1 MLQNRRLSLAIG
13 GALLTVLW
21 LLGLGCTQ
29 VSLLRE
35 DSMGI
40 PEFYNVTW
48 IPWLV
53 LGLAAMG
60 CLALLGVLKPL
71 PKGSPWDYAP
81 ALALGL
87 ILCIGTSSPL
97 LWAAFDPGWWN
108 VPHTWTFL
116 YALYAAAF
124 AYLLLRGETR
134 GLRFDGK
141 RALLLVGLLALAYAP
156 RLLSEAADW
165 IGGNLISANNTSPYR
180 VAGWIASALF
190 LLGGAMALLVAR
202 RGRRGAGAFLVI
214 LAAVCLALYLL
225 VAYNV
230 LPYGWPEN
238 EGPQALRVL
247 QTRFYDGLMIWNSMS
262 AYGFVLFAG
271 IKCLLPEKRDDVHEI
286 DNYIQ
291 AMDYG
296 VHRIVEDGFPFSTR
310 FLRELHSILLRGVRG
325 EHKTPG
331 EFRRSQNFIGGTKP
345 SDAIYVPPAIPD
357 MDDALNDFDR
367 FMNRN
372 DDTPVLIRLA
382 IMHYQFETIHPFL
395 DGNGRIQTCV
405 VKQRSGNTAMDESM
419 AALVEVLKRSVV
431 PVPPG
436 GKTVEVEVVMEIK

>member
-1 MLQNRRLSLAIG
+1 MLQNRRLSLAVG

-71 PKGSPWDYAP
+71 PKESPWDYAP

-202 RGRRGAGAFLVI
+202 RGRRGAGAFLVA
-214 LAAVCLALYLL
+214 LAAVCLILYLL

-230 LPYGWPEN
+230 LPYGWPES
-238 EGPQALRVL
+238 EWPLVLRVL
-247 QTRFYDGLMIWNSMS
+247 KTRFYDGLLTTNSMS

-271 IKCLLPEKRDDVHEI
+271 IKCLLPEKE
-286 DNYIQ
+286 
-291 AMDYG
+291 
-296 VHRIVEDGFPFSTR
+296 
-310 FLRELHSILLRGVRG
+310 
-325 EHKTPG
+325 
-331 EFRRSQNFIGGTKP
+331 
-345 SDAIYVPPAIPD
+345 
-357 MDDALNDFDR
+357 
-367 FMNRN
+367 
-372 DDTPVLIRLA
+372 
-382 IMHYQFETIHPFL
+382 
-395 DGNGRIQTCV
+395 GR
-405 VKQRSGNTAMDESM
+405 
-419 AALVEVLKRSVV
+419 
-431 PVPPG
+431 
-436 GKTVEVEVVMEIK
+436 

>member
-13 GALLTVLW
+13 GVLLTVLW

-71 PKGSPWDYAP
+71 PKESPWDYAP

-230 LPYGWPEN
+230 LPYGWPES
-238 EGPQALRVL
+238 EWPLVLRVL
-247 QTRFYDGLMIWNSMS
+247 KTRFYDGLLTTNSMS

-271 IKCLLPEKRDDVHEI
+271 LKCLLPEKE
-286 DNYIQ
+286 
-291 AMDYG
+291 
-296 VHRIVEDGFPFSTR
+296 
-310 FLRELHSILLRGVRG
+310 
-325 EHKTPG
+325 
-331 EFRRSQNFIGGTKP
+331 
-345 SDAIYVPPAIPD
+345 
-357 MDDALNDFDR
+357 
-367 FMNRN
+367 
-372 DDTPVLIRLA
+372 
-382 IMHYQFETIHPFL
+382 
-395 DGNGRIQTCV
+395 GR
-405 VKQRSGNTAMDESM
+405 
-419 AALVEVLKRSVV
+419 
-431 PVPPG
+431 
-436 GKTVEVEVVMEIK
+436 

>member
-1 MLQNRRLSLAIG
+1 MLQNRRLSLAVG

-71 PKGSPWDYAP
+71 PKESPWDYAP

-97 LWAAFDPGWWN
+97 LWAEFDPGWWN

-124 AYLLLRGETR
+124 AYLQLRGETR

-214 LAAVCLALYLL
+214 LAAVCLILYLL

-230 LPYGWPEN
+230 LPYGWPES
-238 EGPQALRVL
+238 EWPLVLRIL
-247 QTRFYDGLMIWNSMS
+247 KTRFYDGLLTTNSMS

-271 IKCLLPEKRDDVHEI
+271 LKCLLPEQE
-286 DNYIQ
+286 
-291 AMDYG
+291 
-296 VHRIVEDGFPFSTR
+296 
-310 FLRELHSILLRGVRG
+310 
-325 EHKTPG
+325 
-331 EFRRSQNFIGGTKP
+331 
-345 SDAIYVPPAIPD
+345 
-357 MDDALNDFDR
+357 
-367 FMNRN
+367 
-372 DDTPVLIRLA
+372 
-382 IMHYQFETIHPFL
+382 
-395 DGNGRIQTCV
+395 GR
-405 VKQRSGNTAMDESM
+405 
-419 AALVEVLKRSVV
+419 
-431 PVPPG
+431 
-436 GKTVEVEVVMEIK
+436 

>member
-1 MLQNRRLSLAIG
+1 MLQNRRLSLAVG

-71 PKGSPWDYAP
+71 PKESPWDYAP

-97 LWAAFDPGWWN
+97 LWAEFDPGWWN

-124 AYLLLRGETR
+124 AYLQLRGETR

-214 LAAVCLALYLL
+214 LAAACLALYLL

-230 LPYGWPEN
+230 LPYGWPEH
-238 EGPQALRVL
+238 EWPLVLRVL
-247 QTRFYDGLMIWNSMS
+247 KTRFYDGLLTTNSMS

-271 IKCLLPEKRDDVHEI
+271 LKCLLPEKE
-286 DNYIQ
+286 
-291 AMDYG
+291 
-296 VHRIVEDGFPFSTR
+296 
-310 FLRELHSILLRGVRG
+310 
-325 EHKTPG
+325 
-331 EFRRSQNFIGGTKP
+331 
-345 SDAIYVPPAIPD
+345 
-357 MDDALNDFDR
+357 
-367 FMNRN
+367 
-372 DDTPVLIRLA
+372 
-382 IMHYQFETIHPFL
+382 
-395 DGNGRIQTCV
+395 
-405 VKQRSGNTAMDESM
+405 
-419 AALVEVLKRSVV
+419 
-431 PVPPG
+431 
-436 GKTVEVEVVMEIK
+436 GK

>member
-13 GALLTVLW
+13 GALLTILW

-35 DSMGI
+35 DSRGI

-71 PKGSPWDYAP
+71 PKESPWDYAP

-97 LWAAFDPGWWN
+97 LWAEFDPGWWN

-134 GLRFDGK
+134 ALRFDGK

-165 IGGNLISANNTSPYR
+165 IGGNLISANNTSPDR

-202 RGRRGAGAFLVI
+202 RGRRGAGAFLVA
-214 LAAVCLALYLL
+214 LAAVCLVLHLL

-230 LPYGWPEN
+230 LPYGWPES
-238 EGPQALRVL
+238 EWPLVLRVL
-247 QTRFYDGLMIWNSMS
+247 KTRFYDGLLTTNSMS

-271 IKCLLPEKRDDVHEI
+271 IKCLLPEKE
-286 DNYIQ
+286 
-291 AMDYG
+291 
-296 VHRIVEDGFPFSTR
+296 
-310 FLRELHSILLRGVRG
+310 
-325 EHKTPG
+325 
-331 EFRRSQNFIGGTKP
+331 
-345 SDAIYVPPAIPD
+345 
-357 MDDALNDFDR
+357 
-367 FMNRN
+367 
-372 DDTPVLIRLA
+372 
-382 IMHYQFETIHPFL
+382 
-395 DGNGRIQTCV
+395 
-405 VKQRSGNTAMDESM
+405 
-419 AALVEVLKRSVV
+419 
-431 PVPPG
+431 
-436 GKTVEVEVVMEIK
+436 GK

>member
-1 MLQNRRLSLAIG
+1 MLQNRRLSLAVG
-13 GALLTVLW
+13 GVLLTVLW

-97 LWAAFDPGWWN
+97 LWAEFDPGWWN

-202 RGRRGAGAFLVI
+202 RGRRGAGAFLVA
-214 LAAVCLALYLL
+214 LAAVCLVLYLL

-230 LPYGWPEN
+230 LPYGWPES
-238 EGPQALRVL
+238 EWPLVLRIL
-247 QTRFYDGLMIWNSMS
+247 KTRFYDGLLTTNSMS

-271 IKCLLPEKRDDVHEI
+271 IKCLLPEQE
-286 DNYIQ
+286 
-291 AMDYG
+291 
-296 VHRIVEDGFPFSTR
+296 
-310 FLRELHSILLRGVRG
+310 
-325 EHKTPG
+325 
-331 EFRRSQNFIGGTKP
+331 
-345 SDAIYVPPAIPD
+345 
-357 MDDALNDFDR
+357 
-367 FMNRN
+367 
-372 DDTPVLIRLA
+372 
-382 IMHYQFETIHPFL
+382 
-395 DGNGRIQTCV
+395 GR
-405 VKQRSGNTAMDESM
+405 
-419 AALVEVLKRSVV
+419 
-431 PVPPG
+431 
-436 GKTVEVEVVMEIK
+436 

>member
-1 MLQNRRLSLAIG
+1 MLQNRRLSLAVG

-71 PKGSPWDYAP
+71 PKESPWDYAP

-202 RGRRGAGAFLVI
+202 RGRRGAGAFLVA
-214 LAAVCLALYLL
+214 LAAVCLILYLL

-230 LPYGWPEN
+230 LPYGWPES
-238 EGPQALRVL
+238 EWPLVLRIL
-247 QTRFYDGLMIWNSMS
+247 KTRFYDGLLTTNSMS

-271 IKCLLPEKRDDVHEI
+271 LKCLLPEQE
-286 DNYIQ
+286 
-291 AMDYG
+291 
-296 VHRIVEDGFPFSTR
+296 
-310 FLRELHSILLRGVRG
+310 
-325 EHKTPG
+325 
-331 EFRRSQNFIGGTKP
+331 
-345 SDAIYVPPAIPD
+345 
-357 MDDALNDFDR
+357 
-367 FMNRN
+367 
-372 DDTPVLIRLA
+372 
-382 IMHYQFETIHPFL
+382 
-395 DGNGRIQTCV
+395 
-405 VKQRSGNTAMDESM
+405 
-419 AALVEVLKRSVV
+419 
-431 PVPPG
+431 
-436 GKTVEVEVVMEIK
+436 GK

>member
-1 MLQNRRLSLAIG
+1 MLQNRRLSLAVG

-71 PKGSPWDYAP
+71 PKESPWDYAP

-87 ILCIGTSSPL
+87 ALCIGTSSPL
-97 LWAAFDPGWWN
+97 LWAEFDPGWWN
-108 VPHTWTFL
+108 VPHSWTFL

-124 AYLLLRGETR
+124 AYLLLRGEAR

-230 LPYGWPEN
+230 LPYGWPEH
-238 EGPQALRVL
+238 EWPLVLRVL
-247 QTRFYDGLMIWNSMS
+247 KTRFYDGLLTTNSMS

-271 IKCLLPEKRDDVHEI
+271 IKCLLPEKE
-286 DNYIQ
+286 
-291 AMDYG
+291 
-296 VHRIVEDGFPFSTR
+296 
-310 FLRELHSILLRGVRG
+310 
-325 EHKTPG
+325 
-331 EFRRSQNFIGGTKP
+331 
-345 SDAIYVPPAIPD
+345 
-357 MDDALNDFDR
+357 
-367 FMNRN
+367 
-372 DDTPVLIRLA
+372 
-382 IMHYQFETIHPFL
+382 
-395 DGNGRIQTCV
+395 GR
-405 VKQRSGNTAMDESM
+405 
-419 AALVEVLKRSVV
+419 
-431 PVPPG
+431 
-436 GKTVEVEVVMEIK
+436 

>member
-1 MLQNRRLSLAIG
+1 MLQNRRLSLAVG

-71 PKGSPWDYAP
+71 PKESPWDYAP

-124 AYLLLRGETR
+124 AYLQLRGETR

-214 LAAVCLALYLL
+214 LAAACLALYLL

-230 LPYGWPEN
+230 LPYGWPES
-238 EGPQALRVL
+238 EWPLVLRIL
-247 QTRFYDGLMIWNSMS
+247 KTRFYDGLLTTNSMS

-271 IKCLLPEKRDDVHEI
+271 LKCLLPEKE
-286 DNYIQ
+286 
-291 AMDYG
+291 
-296 VHRIVEDGFPFSTR
+296 
-310 FLRELHSILLRGVRG
+310 
-325 EHKTPG
+325 
-331 EFRRSQNFIGGTKP
+331 
-345 SDAIYVPPAIPD
+345 
-357 MDDALNDFDR
+357 
-367 FMNRN
+367 
-372 DDTPVLIRLA
+372 
-382 IMHYQFETIHPFL
+382 
-395 DGNGRIQTCV
+395 GR
-405 VKQRSGNTAMDESM
+405 
-419 AALVEVLKRSVV
+419 
-431 PVPPG
+431 
-436 GKTVEVEVVMEIK
+436 

>member
-1 MLQNRRLSLAIG
+1 MLQNRRLSLAVG

-71 PKGSPWDYAP
+71 PKESPWDYAP

-97 LWAAFDPGWWN
+97 LWAEFDPGWWN

-124 AYLLLRGETR
+124 AYLQLRGETR

-190 LLGGAMALLVAR
+190 LLGGAMTLLVAR
-202 RGRRGAGAFLVI
+202 RGRRGAGAFLVA
-214 LAAVCLALYLL
+214 LAAACLILYLL
-225 VAYNV
+225 VAYNI
-230 LPYGWPEN
+230 LPYGWPES
-238 EGPQALRVL
+238 EWPLALRVL
-247 QTRFYDGLMIWNSMS
+247 KTCFYDGLLTTNSMS

-271 IKCLLPEKRDDVHEI
+271 LKCLLPEQE
-286 DNYIQ
+286 
-291 AMDYG
+291 
-296 VHRIVEDGFPFSTR
+296 
-310 FLRELHSILLRGVRG
+310 
-325 EHKTPG
+325 
-331 EFRRSQNFIGGTKP
+331 
-345 SDAIYVPPAIPD
+345 
-357 MDDALNDFDR
+357 
-367 FMNRN
+367 
-372 DDTPVLIRLA
+372 
-382 IMHYQFETIHPFL
+382 
-395 DGNGRIQTCV
+395 GR
-405 VKQRSGNTAMDESM
+405 
-419 AALVEVLKRSVV
+419 
-431 PVPPG
+431 
-436 GKTVEVEVVMEIK
+436 

>member
-1 MLQNRRLSLAIG
+1 MLQNRRLSLAVG
-13 GALLTVLW
+13 GVLLTVLW

-71 PKGSPWDYAP
+71 PKESPWDYAP

-124 AYLLLRGETR
+124 AYLQLRGETR

-202 RGRRGAGAFLVI
+202 RGRRGAGAFLVA
-214 LAAVCLALYLL
+214 LAAVCLILYLL

-230 LPYGWPEN
+230 LPYGWPES
-238 EGPQALRVL
+238 EWPLVLRVL
-247 QTRFYDGLMIWNSMS
+247 KTRFYDGLLTTNSMS

-271 IKCLLPEKRDDVHEI
+271 LKCLLPEQE
-286 DNYIQ
+286 
-291 AMDYG
+291 
-296 VHRIVEDGFPFSTR
+296 
-310 FLRELHSILLRGVRG
+310 
-325 EHKTPG
+325 
-331 EFRRSQNFIGGTKP
+331 
-345 SDAIYVPPAIPD
+345 
-357 MDDALNDFDR
+357 
-367 FMNRN
+367 
-372 DDTPVLIRLA
+372 
-382 IMHYQFETIHPFL
+382 
-395 DGNGRIQTCV
+395 
-405 VKQRSGNTAMDESM
+405 
-419 AALVEVLKRSVV
+419 
-431 PVPPG
+431 
-436 GKTVEVEVVMEIK
+436 GK

>member
-13 GALLTVLW
+13 GALLTVLC

-202 RGRRGAGAFLVI
+202 RGRRGAGAFLVA
-214 LAAVCLALYLL
+214 LAAVCLILYLL

-230 LPYGWPEN
+230 LPYGWPES
-238 EGPQALRVL
+238 EWPLVLRVL
-247 QTRFYDGLMIWNSMS
+247 KTRFYDGLLTTNSMS

-271 IKCLLPEKRDDVHEI
+271 LKCLLPEQE
-286 DNYIQ
+286 
-291 AMDYG
+291 
-296 VHRIVEDGFPFSTR
+296 
-310 FLRELHSILLRGVRG
+310 
-325 EHKTPG
+325 
-331 EFRRSQNFIGGTKP
+331 
-345 SDAIYVPPAIPD
+345 
-357 MDDALNDFDR
+357 
-367 FMNRN
+367 
-372 DDTPVLIRLA
+372 
-382 IMHYQFETIHPFL
+382 
-395 DGNGRIQTCV
+395 GR
-405 VKQRSGNTAMDESM
+405 
-419 AALVEVLKRSVV
+419 
-431 PVPPG
+431 
-436 GKTVEVEVVMEIK
+436 

>member
-1 MLQNRRLSLAIG
+1 MLQNRRRSLAVG

-48 IPWLV
+48 ISWLV

-124 AYLLLRGETR
+124 AYLQLRGETR

-202 RGRRGAGAFLVI
+202 RGRRGAGAFLVA

-230 LPYGWPEN
+230 LPYGWPES
-238 EGPQALRVL
+238 EWPLVLRVL
-247 QTRFYDGLMIWNSMS
+247 KTRFYDGLLTTNSMS

-271 IKCLLPEKRDDVHEI
+271 LKCLLPEKE
-286 DNYIQ
+286 
-291 AMDYG
+291 
-296 VHRIVEDGFPFSTR
+296 
-310 FLRELHSILLRGVRG
+310 
-325 EHKTPG
+325 
-331 EFRRSQNFIGGTKP
+331 
-345 SDAIYVPPAIPD
+345 
-357 MDDALNDFDR
+357 
-367 FMNRN
+367 
-372 DDTPVLIRLA
+372 
-382 IMHYQFETIHPFL
+382 
-395 DGNGRIQTCV
+395 GR
-405 VKQRSGNTAMDESM
+405 
-419 AALVEVLKRSVV
+419 
-431 PVPPG
+431 
-436 GKTVEVEVVMEIK
+436 

>member
-71 PKGSPWDYAP
+71 PKESPWDYAP

-97 LWAAFDPGWWN
+97 LWAEFDPGWWN

-165 IGGNLISANNTSPYR
+165 IGGNLISANNTSSYR

-202 RGRRGAGAFLVI
+202 RGRRGAGAFLVA
-214 LAAVCLALYLL
+214 LAAVCLILYLL

-230 LPYGWPEN
+230 LPYGWPEH
-238 EGPQALRVL
+238 EWPLVLRVL
-247 QTRFYDGLMIWNSMS
+247 KTRFYDGLLTTNSMS

-271 IKCLLPEKRDDVHEI
+271 IKCLLPEKE
-286 DNYIQ
+286 
-291 AMDYG
+291 
-296 VHRIVEDGFPFSTR
+296 
-310 FLRELHSILLRGVRG
+310 
-325 EHKTPG
+325 
-331 EFRRSQNFIGGTKP
+331 
-345 SDAIYVPPAIPD
+345 
-357 MDDALNDFDR
+357 
-367 FMNRN
+367 
-372 DDTPVLIRLA
+372 
-382 IMHYQFETIHPFL
+382 
-395 DGNGRIQTCV
+395 GR
-405 VKQRSGNTAMDESM
+405 
-419 AALVEVLKRSVV
+419 
-431 PVPPG
+431 
-436 GKTVEVEVVMEIK
+436 

>member
-1 MLQNRRLSLAIG
+1 MLQNRRLSLAVG

-97 LWAAFDPGWWN
+97 LWAEFDPGWWN

-165 IGGNLISANNTSPYR
+165 IGGNLISANNTSPTR

-214 LAAVCLALYLL
+214 LAAACLILYLL

-230 LPYGWPEN
+230 LPYGWPEH
-238 EGPQALRVL
+238 EWPLVLRVL
-247 QTRFYDGLMIWNSMS
+247 KTRFYDGLLTTNSMS

-271 IKCLLPEKRDDVHEI
+271 LKCLLPEKE
-286 DNYIQ
+286 
-291 AMDYG
+291 
-296 VHRIVEDGFPFSTR
+296 
-310 FLRELHSILLRGVRG
+310 
-325 EHKTPG
+325 
-331 EFRRSQNFIGGTKP
+331 
-345 SDAIYVPPAIPD
+345 
-357 MDDALNDFDR
+357 
-367 FMNRN
+367 
-372 DDTPVLIRLA
+372 
-382 IMHYQFETIHPFL
+382 
-395 DGNGRIQTCV
+395 GR
-405 VKQRSGNTAMDESM
+405 
-419 AALVEVLKRSVV
+419 
-431 PVPPG
+431 
-436 GKTVEVEVVMEIK
+436 

>member
-1 MLQNRRLSLAIG
+1 MLQNRRLSLAVG
-13 GALLTVLW
+13 GVLLTVLW

-71 PKGSPWDYAP
+71 PKESPWDYAP

-97 LWAAFDPGWWN
+97 LWAEFDPGWWN

-202 RGRRGAGAFLVI
+202 RGRRGAGAFLVA

-230 LPYGWPEN
+230 LPYGWPEH
-238 EGPQALRVL
+238 EWPLALRVL
-247 QTRFYDGLMIWNSMS
+247 KTRFYDGLLTTNSMS

-271 IKCLLPEKRDDVHEI
+271 LKCLLPEQE
-286 DNYIQ
+286 
-291 AMDYG
+291 
-296 VHRIVEDGFPFSTR
+296 
-310 FLRELHSILLRGVRG
+310 
-325 EHKTPG
+325 
-331 EFRRSQNFIGGTKP
+331 
-345 SDAIYVPPAIPD
+345 
-357 MDDALNDFDR
+357 
-367 FMNRN
+367 
-372 DDTPVLIRLA
+372 
-382 IMHYQFETIHPFL
+382 
-395 DGNGRIQTCV
+395 GR
-405 VKQRSGNTAMDESM
+405 
-419 AALVEVLKRSVV
+419 
-431 PVPPG
+431 
-436 GKTVEVEVVMEIK
+436 

>member
-1 MLQNRRLSLAIG
+1 MLQNRRLSLAVG

-71 PKGSPWDYAP
+71 PKESPWDYAP

-124 AYLLLRGETR
+124 AYLQLRGETR

-202 RGRRGAGAFLVI
+202 RGRRGAGAFLVA
-214 LAAVCLALYLL
+214 LAAVCLILYLL

-230 LPYGWPEN
+230 LPYGWPES
-238 EGPQALRVL
+238 EWPLVLRIL
-247 QTRFYDGLMIWNSMS
+247 KTRFYDGLLTTNSMS

-271 IKCLLPEKRDDVHEI
+271 LKCLLPEQE
-286 DNYIQ
+286 
-291 AMDYG
+291 
-296 VHRIVEDGFPFSTR
+296 
-310 FLRELHSILLRGVRG
+310 
-325 EHKTPG
+325 
-331 EFRRSQNFIGGTKP
+331 
-345 SDAIYVPPAIPD
+345 
-357 MDDALNDFDR
+357 
-367 FMNRN
+367 
-372 DDTPVLIRLA
+372 
-382 IMHYQFETIHPFL
+382 
-395 DGNGRIQTCV
+395 GR
-405 VKQRSGNTAMDESM
+405 
-419 AALVEVLKRSVV
+419 
-431 PVPPG
+431 
-436 GKTVEVEVVMEIK
+436 

>member
-71 PKGSPWDYAP
+71 PKESPWDYAP

-124 AYLLLRGETR
+124 AYLQLRGETR

-156 RLLSEAADW
+156 RLLSEGVYWLVDNV
-165 IGGNLISANNTSPYR
+165 IPQRSTLPIR
-180 VAGWIASALF
+180 VAGWITSALF
-190 LLGGAMALLVAR
+190 LLGGAMGLAVAR
-202 RGRRGAGAFLVI
+202 RGRRGAGAFLVA

-230 LPYGWPEN
+230 LPYGWPES
-238 EGPQALRVL
+238 EWPLALRVL
-247 QTRFYDGLMIWNSMS
+247 KTRFYDGLLTTNSMS

-271 IKCLLPEKRDDVHEI
+271 LKCLLPEKE
-286 DNYIQ
+286 
-291 AMDYG
+291 
-296 VHRIVEDGFPFSTR
+296 
-310 FLRELHSILLRGVRG
+310 
-325 EHKTPG
+325 
-331 EFRRSQNFIGGTKP
+331 
-345 SDAIYVPPAIPD
+345 
-357 MDDALNDFDR
+357 
-367 FMNRN
+367 
-372 DDTPVLIRLA
+372 
-382 IMHYQFETIHPFL
+382 
-395 DGNGRIQTCV
+395 GR
-405 VKQRSGNTAMDESM
+405 
-419 AALVEVLKRSVV
+419 
-431 PVPPG
+431 
-436 GKTVEVEVVMEIK
+436 

>member
-1 MLQNRRLSLAIG
+1 MLQNRRLSLAVG

-71 PKGSPWDYAP
+71 PKESPWDYAP

-97 LWAAFDPGWWN
+97 LWAEFDPGWWN

-124 AYLLLRGETR
+124 AYLQLRGETR

-214 LAAVCLALYLL
+214 LAAACLALYLL

-230 LPYGWPEN
+230 LPYGWPES
-238 EGPQALRVL
+238 EWPLVLRIL
-247 QTRFYDGLMIWNSMS
+247 KTRFYDGLLTTNSMS

-271 IKCLLPEKRDDVHEI
+271 LKCLLPEKE
-286 DNYIQ
+286 
-291 AMDYG
+291 
-296 VHRIVEDGFPFSTR
+296 
-310 FLRELHSILLRGVRG
+310 
-325 EHKTPG
+325 
-331 EFRRSQNFIGGTKP
+331 
-345 SDAIYVPPAIPD
+345 
-357 MDDALNDFDR
+357 
-367 FMNRN
+367 
-372 DDTPVLIRLA
+372 
-382 IMHYQFETIHPFL
+382 
-395 DGNGRIQTCV
+395 GR
-405 VKQRSGNTAMDESM
+405 
-419 AALVEVLKRSVV
+419 
-431 PVPPG
+431 
-436 GKTVEVEVVMEIK
+436 

>member
-13 GALLTVLW
+13 GALLTILW

-53 LGLAAMG
+53 LGLAVMG

-71 PKGSPWDYAP
+71 PKESPWDYAP

-87 ILCIGTSSPL
+87 ALCIGTSSPL
-97 LWAAFDPGWWN
+97 LWTEFDPGWWN

-165 IGGNLISANNTSPYR
+165 IGGNLISANNTSPDR

-202 RGRRGAGAFLVI
+202 RGRRGAGAFLVA

-230 LPYGWPEN
+230 LPYGWPES
-238 EGPQALRVL
+238 EWPLVLRVL
-247 QTRFYDGLMIWNSMS
+247 KTRFYDGLLTTNSMS

-271 IKCLLPEKRDDVHEI
+271 IKCLLPEQE
-286 DNYIQ
+286 
-291 AMDYG
+291 
-296 VHRIVEDGFPFSTR
+296 
-310 FLRELHSILLRGVRG
+310 
-325 EHKTPG
+325 
-331 EFRRSQNFIGGTKP
+331 
-345 SDAIYVPPAIPD
+345 
-357 MDDALNDFDR
+357 
-367 FMNRN
+367 
-372 DDTPVLIRLA
+372 
-382 IMHYQFETIHPFL
+382 
-395 DGNGRIQTCV
+395 GR
-405 VKQRSGNTAMDESM
+405 
-419 AALVEVLKRSVV
+419 
-431 PVPPG
+431 
-436 GKTVEVEVVMEIK
+436 

>member
-1 MLQNRRLSLAIG
+1 MLQNRRLSLAVG

-71 PKGSPWDYAP
+71 PKESPWDYAP

-116 YALYAAAF
+116 SGVYAAACE
-124 AYLLLRGETR
+124 YLLLRGETR

-202 RGRRGAGAFLVI
+202 RGRRGAGAFLVA

-230 LPYGWPEN
+230 LPYGWPES
-238 EGPQALRVL
+238 EWPLVLRVL
-247 QTRFYDGLMIWNSMS
+247 KTRFYDGLLTTNSMS

-271 IKCLLPEKRDDVHEI
+271 IKCLLPEQE
-286 DNYIQ
+286 
-291 AMDYG
+291 
-296 VHRIVEDGFPFSTR
+296 
-310 FLRELHSILLRGVRG
+310 
-325 EHKTPG
+325 
-331 EFRRSQNFIGGTKP
+331 
-345 SDAIYVPPAIPD
+345 
-357 MDDALNDFDR
+357 
-367 FMNRN
+367 
-372 DDTPVLIRLA
+372 
-382 IMHYQFETIHPFL
+382 
-395 DGNGRIQTCV
+395 GR
-405 VKQRSGNTAMDESM
+405 
-419 AALVEVLKRSVV
+419 
-431 PVPPG
+431 
-436 GKTVEVEVVMEIK
+436 

>member
-13 GALLTVLW
+13 GALLTILW

-71 PKGSPWDYAP
+71 PKESPWDYAP

-97 LWAAFDPGWWN
+97 LWAEFDPGWWN

-165 IGGNLISANNTSPYR
+165 IGGNLISANDTSPDR

-202 RGRRGAGAFLVI
+202 RGRRGAGAFLVA

-230 LPYGWPEN
+230 LPYGWPES
-238 EGPQALRVL
+238 EWPLVLRIL
-247 QTRFYDGLMIWNSMS
+247 KTRFYDGLLTTNSMS

-271 IKCLLPEKRDDVHEI
+271 IKCLLPEQE
-286 DNYIQ
+286 
-291 AMDYG
+291 
-296 VHRIVEDGFPFSTR
+296 
-310 FLRELHSILLRGVRG
+310 
-325 EHKTPG
+325 
-331 EFRRSQNFIGGTKP
+331 
-345 SDAIYVPPAIPD
+345 
-357 MDDALNDFDR
+357 
-367 FMNRN
+367 
-372 DDTPVLIRLA
+372 
-382 IMHYQFETIHPFL
+382 
-395 DGNGRIQTCV
+395 GR
-405 VKQRSGNTAMDESM
+405 
-419 AALVEVLKRSVV
+419 
-431 PVPPG
+431 
-436 GKTVEVEVVMEIK
+436 

>member
-71 PKGSPWDYAP
+71 PKESPWDYAP

-87 ILCIGTSSPL
+87 ALCIGTSSPL

-141 RALLLVGLLALAYAP
+141 RALLLAGLLALAYAP

-180 VAGWIASALF
+180 VAGWITSALF

-202 RGRRGAGAFLVI
+202 RGRRGAGAFLVA
-214 LAAVCLALYLL
+214 LAAVCLILYLL

-230 LPYGWPEN
+230 LPYGWPES
-238 EGPQALRVL
+238 EWPLVLRIL
-247 QTRFYDGLMIWNSMS
+247 KTRFYDGLLTTNSMS

-271 IKCLLPEKRDDVHEI
+271 LKCLLPEKE
-286 DNYIQ
+286 
-291 AMDYG
+291 
-296 VHRIVEDGFPFSTR
+296 
-310 FLRELHSILLRGVRG
+310 
-325 EHKTPG
+325 
-331 EFRRSQNFIGGTKP
+331 
-345 SDAIYVPPAIPD
+345 
-357 MDDALNDFDR
+357 
-367 FMNRN
+367 
-372 DDTPVLIRLA
+372 
-382 IMHYQFETIHPFL
+382 
-395 DGNGRIQTCV
+395 GR
-405 VKQRSGNTAMDESM
+405 
-419 AALVEVLKRSVV
+419 
-431 PVPPG
+431 
-436 GKTVEVEVVMEIK
+436 

>member
-1 MLQNRRLSLAIG
+1 MLQNRRRSLAIG

-71 PKGSPWDYAP
+71 PKESPWDYAP

-124 AYLLLRGETR
+124 AYLQLRGETR

-202 RGRRGAGAFLVI
+202 RGRRGAGAFLVA
-214 LAAVCLALYLL
+214 LAAVCLILYLL

-230 LPYGWPEN
+230 LPYGWPES
-238 EGPQALRVL
+238 EWPLVLRVL
-247 QTRFYDGLMIWNSMS
+247 KTRFYDGLLTTNSMS

-271 IKCLLPEKRDDVHEI
+271 LKCLLPEQE
-286 DNYIQ
+286 
-291 AMDYG
+291 
-296 VHRIVEDGFPFSTR
+296 
-310 FLRELHSILLRGVRG
+310 
-325 EHKTPG
+325 
-331 EFRRSQNFIGGTKP
+331 
-345 SDAIYVPPAIPD
+345 
-357 MDDALNDFDR
+357 
-367 FMNRN
+367 
-372 DDTPVLIRLA
+372 
-382 IMHYQFETIHPFL
+382 
-395 DGNGRIQTCV
+395 GR
-405 VKQRSGNTAMDESM
+405 
-419 AALVEVLKRSVV
+419 
-431 PVPPG
+431 
-436 GKTVEVEVVMEIK
+436 

>member
-1 MLQNRRLSLAIG
+1 MLQNRRLSLAVG

-124 AYLLLRGETR
+124 AYLQLRGETR

-202 RGRRGAGAFLVI
+202 RGRRGAGAFLVA

-230 LPYGWPEN
+230 LPYGWPEH
-238 EGPQALRVL
+238 EWPLALRVL
-247 QTRFYDGLMIWNSMS
+247 KTRFYDGLLTTNSMS

-271 IKCLLPEKRDDVHEI
+271 IKCLLPEKE
-286 DNYIQ
+286 
-291 AMDYG
+291 
-296 VHRIVEDGFPFSTR
+296 
-310 FLRELHSILLRGVRG
+310 
-325 EHKTPG
+325 
-331 EFRRSQNFIGGTKP
+331 
-345 SDAIYVPPAIPD
+345 
-357 MDDALNDFDR
+357 
-367 FMNRN
+367 
-372 DDTPVLIRLA
+372 
-382 IMHYQFETIHPFL
+382 
-395 DGNGRIQTCV
+395 GR
-405 VKQRSGNTAMDESM
+405 
-419 AALVEVLKRSVV
+419 
-431 PVPPG
+431 
-436 GKTVEVEVVMEIK
+436 

>member
-1 MLQNRRLSLAIG
+1 MLQNRRLSLAVG

-71 PKGSPWDYAP
+71 PKESPWDYAP

-97 LWAAFDPGWWN
+97 LWAEFDPGWWN

-124 AYLLLRGETR
+124 AYLQLRGETR

-202 RGRRGAGAFLVI
+202 RGRRGAGAFLVA

-230 LPYGWPEN
+230 LPYGWPES
-238 EGPQALRVL
+238 EWPLVLRIL
-247 QTRFYDGLMIWNSMS
+247 KTRFYDGLLTTNSMS

-271 IKCLLPEKRDDVHEI
+271 LKCLLPEQE
-286 DNYIQ
+286 
-291 AMDYG
+291 
-296 VHRIVEDGFPFSTR
+296 
-310 FLRELHSILLRGVRG
+310 
-325 EHKTPG
+325 
-331 EFRRSQNFIGGTKP
+331 
-345 SDAIYVPPAIPD
+345 
-357 MDDALNDFDR
+357 
-367 FMNRN
+367 
-372 DDTPVLIRLA
+372 
-382 IMHYQFETIHPFL
+382 
-395 DGNGRIQTCV
+395 GR
-405 VKQRSGNTAMDESM
+405 
-419 AALVEVLKRSVV
+419 
-431 PVPPG
+431 
-436 GKTVEVEVVMEIK
+436 

>member
-1 MLQNRRLSLAIG
+1 MLQNRRLSLAVG

-71 PKGSPWDYAP
+71 PKESPWDYAP

-214 LAAVCLALYLL
+214 LAAACLALYLL

-230 LPYGWPEN
+230 LPYGWPES
-238 EGPQALRVL
+238 EWPLVLRIL
-247 QTRFYDGLMIWNSMS
+247 KTRFYDGLLTTNSMS
-262 AYGFVLFAG
+262 AYGFALFAG
-271 IKCLLPEKRDDVHEI
+271 LKCLLPEKE
-286 DNYIQ
+286 
-291 AMDYG
+291 
-296 VHRIVEDGFPFSTR
+296 
-310 FLRELHSILLRGVRG
+310 
-325 EHKTPG
+325 
-331 EFRRSQNFIGGTKP
+331 
-345 SDAIYVPPAIPD
+345 
-357 MDDALNDFDR
+357 
-367 FMNRN
+367 
-372 DDTPVLIRLA
+372 
-382 IMHYQFETIHPFL
+382 
-395 DGNGRIQTCV
+395 GR
-405 VKQRSGNTAMDESM
+405 
-419 AALVEVLKRSVV
+419 
-431 PVPPG
+431 
-436 GKTVEVEVVMEIK
+436 

>member
-13 GALLTVLW
+13 GALLTILW

-71 PKGSPWDYAP
+71 PKESPWDYAP

-87 ILCIGTSSPL
+87 ALCIGTSSPL
-97 LWAAFDPGWWN
+97 LWAEFDPGWWN

-165 IGGNLISANNTSPYR
+165 IGGNLISANNTSPDR

-202 RGRRGAGAFLVI
+202 RGRRGAGAFLVA

-230 LPYGWPEN
+230 LPYGWPES
-238 EGPQALRVL
+238 EWPLALRVL
-247 QTRFYDGLMIWNSMS
+247 KTRFYDGLLTTNSMS
-262 AYGFVLFAG
+262 AYGFVFFAG
-271 IKCLLPEKRDDVHEI
+271 IKCLLPEQE
-286 DNYIQ
+286 
-291 AMDYG
+291 
-296 VHRIVEDGFPFSTR
+296 
-310 FLRELHSILLRGVRG
+310 
-325 EHKTPG
+325 
-331 EFRRSQNFIGGTKP
+331 
-345 SDAIYVPPAIPD
+345 
-357 MDDALNDFDR
+357 
-367 FMNRN
+367 
-372 DDTPVLIRLA
+372 
-382 IMHYQFETIHPFL
+382 
-395 DGNGRIQTCV
+395 GR
-405 VKQRSGNTAMDESM
+405 
-419 AALVEVLKRSVV
+419 
-431 PVPPG
+431 
-436 GKTVEVEVVMEIK
+436 

>member
-13 GALLTVLW
+13 GALLTILW

-71 PKGSPWDYAP
+71 PKESPWDYAP

-87 ILCIGTSSPL
+87 ALCIGTSSPL

-202 RGRRGAGAFLVI
+202 RGRRGAGAFLVA

-230 LPYGWPEN
+230 LPYGWPES
-238 EGPQALRVL
+238 EWPLVLRVL
-247 QTRFYDGLMIWNSMS
+247 KTRFYDGLLTTNSMS

-271 IKCLLPEKRDDVHEI
+271 LKCLLPEKE
-286 DNYIQ
+286 
-291 AMDYG
+291 
-296 VHRIVEDGFPFSTR
+296 
-310 FLRELHSILLRGVRG
+310 
-325 EHKTPG
+325 
-331 EFRRSQNFIGGTKP
+331 
-345 SDAIYVPPAIPD
+345 
-357 MDDALNDFDR
+357 
-367 FMNRN
+367 
-372 DDTPVLIRLA
+372 
-382 IMHYQFETIHPFL
+382 
-395 DGNGRIQTCV
+395 GR
-405 VKQRSGNTAMDESM
+405 
-419 AALVEVLKRSVV
+419 
-431 PVPPG
+431 
-436 GKTVEVEVVMEIK
+436 

>member
-71 PKGSPWDYAP
+71 PKESPWDYAP

-97 LWAAFDPGWWN
+97 LWAEFDPGWWN

-214 LAAVCLALYLL
+214 LAAVCLILYLL

-230 LPYGWPEN
+230 LPYGWPES
-238 EGPQALRVL
+238 EWPLVLRVL
-247 QTRFYDGLMIWNSMS
+247 KTRFYDGLLTTNSMS

-271 IKCLLPEKRDDVHEI
+271 LKCLLPEQE
-286 DNYIQ
+286 
-291 AMDYG
+291 
-296 VHRIVEDGFPFSTR
+296 
-310 FLRELHSILLRGVRG
+310 
-325 EHKTPG
+325 
-331 EFRRSQNFIGGTKP
+331 
-345 SDAIYVPPAIPD
+345 
-357 MDDALNDFDR
+357 
-367 FMNRN
+367 
-372 DDTPVLIRLA
+372 
-382 IMHYQFETIHPFL
+382 
-395 DGNGRIQTCV
+395 GR
-405 VKQRSGNTAMDESM
+405 
-419 AALVEVLKRSVV
+419 
-431 PVPPG
+431 
-436 GKTVEVEVVMEIK
+436 

>member
-13 GALLTVLW
+13 GALLTILW

-71 PKGSPWDYAP
+71 PKESPWDYAP

-97 LWAAFDPGWWN
+97 LWAEFDPGWWN

-165 IGGNLISANNTSPYR
+165 IGGNLISANDTSPDR

-202 RGRRGAGAFLVI
+202 RGRRGAGAFLVA

-230 LPYGWPEN
+230 LPYGWPES
-238 EGPQALRVL
+238 EWPLVLRVL
-247 QTRFYDGLMIWNSMS
+247 KTRFYDGLLTTNSMS

-271 IKCLLPEKRDDVHEI
+271 IKCLLPEQE
-286 DNYIQ
+286 
-291 AMDYG
+291 
-296 VHRIVEDGFPFSTR
+296 
-310 FLRELHSILLRGVRG
+310 
-325 EHKTPG
+325 
-331 EFRRSQNFIGGTKP
+331 
-345 SDAIYVPPAIPD
+345 
-357 MDDALNDFDR
+357 
-367 FMNRN
+367 
-372 DDTPVLIRLA
+372 
-382 IMHYQFETIHPFL
+382 
-395 DGNGRIQTCV
+395 GR
-405 VKQRSGNTAMDESM
+405 
-419 AALVEVLKRSVV
+419 
-431 PVPPG
+431 
-436 GKTVEVEVVMEIK
+436 

>member
-13 GALLTVLW
+13 GALLTILW

-202 RGRRGAGAFLVI
+202 RGRRGAGAFLVA
-214 LAAVCLALYLL
+214 LAAVCLILYLL

-230 LPYGWPEN
+230 LPYGWPES
-238 EGPQALRVL
+238 EWPLVLRVL
-247 QTRFYDGLMIWNSMS
+247 KTRFYDGLLTTNSMS

-271 IKCLLPEKRDDVHEI
+271 LKCLLPEKE
-286 DNYIQ
+286 
-291 AMDYG
+291 
-296 VHRIVEDGFPFSTR
+296 
-310 FLRELHSILLRGVRG
+310 
-325 EHKTPG
+325 
-331 EFRRSQNFIGGTKP
+331 
-345 SDAIYVPPAIPD
+345 
-357 MDDALNDFDR
+357 
-367 FMNRN
+367 
-372 DDTPVLIRLA
+372 
-382 IMHYQFETIHPFL
+382 
-395 DGNGRIQTCV
+395 GR
-405 VKQRSGNTAMDESM
+405 
-419 AALVEVLKRSVV
+419 
-431 PVPPG
+431 
-436 GKTVEVEVVMEIK
+436 

>member
-1 MLQNRRLSLAIG
+1 MLQNRRLSLAVG
-13 GALLTVLW
+13 GALLTILW

-29 VSLLRE
+29 ISLLRE

-71 PKGSPWDYAP
+71 PKESPWDYAP

-97 LWAAFDPGWWN
+97 LWAEFDPGWWN

-202 RGRRGAGAFLVI
+202 RGQRGAGAFLVI
-214 LAAVCLALYLL
+214 LAAVCLILYLL

-230 LPYGWPEN
+230 LPYGWPES
-238 EGPQALRVL
+238 EWPLVLRIL
-247 QTRFYDGLMIWNSMS
+247 KTRFYDGLLTTNSMS

-271 IKCLLPEKRDDVHEI
+271 LKCLLPDQE
-286 DNYIQ
+286 
-291 AMDYG
+291 
-296 VHRIVEDGFPFSTR
+296 
-310 FLRELHSILLRGVRG
+310 
-325 EHKTPG
+325 
-331 EFRRSQNFIGGTKP
+331 
-345 SDAIYVPPAIPD
+345 
-357 MDDALNDFDR
+357 
-367 FMNRN
+367 
-372 DDTPVLIRLA
+372 
-382 IMHYQFETIHPFL
+382 
-395 DGNGRIQTCV
+395 GR
-405 VKQRSGNTAMDESM
+405 
-419 AALVEVLKRSVV
+419 
-431 PVPPG
+431 
-436 GKTVEVEVVMEIK
+436 

>member
-13 GALLTVLW
+13 GALLTILW

-71 PKGSPWDYAP
+71 PKESPWDYAP
-81 ALALGL
+81 ALAMGL

-97 LWAAFDPGWWN
+97 LWAEFDPGWWN

-202 RGRRGAGAFLVI
+202 RGRRGAGAFLVA
-214 LAAVCLALYLL
+214 LAAVCLILYLL

-230 LPYGWPEN
+230 LPYGWPES
-238 EGPQALRVL
+238 EWPLVLRVL
-247 QTRFYDGLMIWNSMS
+247 KTRFYDGLLTTNSMS

-271 IKCLLPEKRDDVHEI
+271 LKCLLPEQE
-286 DNYIQ
+286 
-291 AMDYG
+291 
-296 VHRIVEDGFPFSTR
+296 
-310 FLRELHSILLRGVRG
+310 
-325 EHKTPG
+325 
-331 EFRRSQNFIGGTKP
+331 
-345 SDAIYVPPAIPD
+345 
-357 MDDALNDFDR
+357 
-367 FMNRN
+367 
-372 DDTPVLIRLA
+372 
-382 IMHYQFETIHPFL
+382 
-395 DGNGRIQTCV
+395 GR
-405 VKQRSGNTAMDESM
+405 
-419 AALVEVLKRSVV
+419 
-431 PVPPG
+431 
-436 GKTVEVEVVMEIK
+436 

>member
-71 PKGSPWDYAP
+71 PKESPWDYAP

-97 LWAAFDPGWWN
+97 LWAEFDPGWWN

-124 AYLLLRGETR
+124 AYLQLRGETR

-202 RGRRGAGAFLVI
+202 RGRRGAGAFLVA

-230 LPYGWPEN
+230 LPYGWPEH
-238 EGPQALRVL
+238 EWPLVLRIL
-247 QTRFYDGLMIWNSMS
+247 KTRFYDGLLTTNSMS

-271 IKCLLPEKRDDVHEI
+271 LKCLLPEKE
-286 DNYIQ
+286 
-291 AMDYG
+291 
-296 VHRIVEDGFPFSTR
+296 
-310 FLRELHSILLRGVRG
+310 
-325 EHKTPG
+325 
-331 EFRRSQNFIGGTKP
+331 
-345 SDAIYVPPAIPD
+345 
-357 MDDALNDFDR
+357 
-367 FMNRN
+367 
-372 DDTPVLIRLA
+372 
-382 IMHYQFETIHPFL
+382 
-395 DGNGRIQTCV
+395 GR
-405 VKQRSGNTAMDESM
+405 
-419 AALVEVLKRSVV
+419 
-431 PVPPG
+431 
-436 GKTVEVEVVMEIK
+436 

>member
-1 MLQNRRLSLAIG
+1 MLQNRRRSLAVG

-71 PKGSPWDYAP
+71 PKESPWDYAP

-87 ILCIGTSSPL
+87 ALCIGTSSPL

-165 IGGNLISANNTSPYR
+165 IGGNLISANNTSPTR

-230 LPYGWPEN
+230 LPYGWPEH
-238 EGPQALRVL
+238 EWPLVLRVL
-247 QTRFYDGLMIWNSMS
+247 KTRFYDGLLTTNSMS

-271 IKCLLPEKRDDVHEI
+271 LKCLLPEKER
-286 DNYIQ
+286 
-291 AMDYG
+291 
-296 VHRIVEDGFPFSTR
+296 
-310 FLRELHSILLRGVRG
+310 
-325 EHKTPG
+325 K
-331 EFRRSQNFIGGTKP
+331 
-345 SDAIYVPPAIPD
+345 
-357 MDDALNDFDR
+357 
-367 FMNRN
+367 
-372 DDTPVLIRLA
+372 
-382 IMHYQFETIHPFL
+382 
-395 DGNGRIQTCV
+395 
-405 VKQRSGNTAMDESM
+405 
-419 AALVEVLKRSVV
+419 
-431 PVPPG
+431 
-436 GKTVEVEVVMEIK
+436 

>member
-71 PKGSPWDYAP
+71 PKESPWDYAP

-97 LWAAFDPGWWN
+97 LWAAFDPRWWN

-124 AYLLLRGETR
+124 AYLQLRGETR

-202 RGRRGAGAFLVI
+202 RGRRGAGAFLVA

-230 LPYGWPEN
+230 LPYGWPES
-238 EGPQALRVL
+238 EWPLVLRIL
-247 QTRFYDGLMIWNSMS
+247 KTRFYDGLLTTNSMS

-271 IKCLLPEKRDDVHEI
+271 IKCLLPEKE
-286 DNYIQ
+286 
-291 AMDYG
+291 
-296 VHRIVEDGFPFSTR
+296 
-310 FLRELHSILLRGVRG
+310 
-325 EHKTPG
+325 
-331 EFRRSQNFIGGTKP
+331 
-345 SDAIYVPPAIPD
+345 
-357 MDDALNDFDR
+357 
-367 FMNRN
+367 
-372 DDTPVLIRLA
+372 
-382 IMHYQFETIHPFL
+382 
-395 DGNGRIQTCV
+395 GR
-405 VKQRSGNTAMDESM
+405 
-419 AALVEVLKRSVV
+419 
-431 PVPPG
+431 
-436 GKTVEVEVVMEIK
+436 